1 MAGRSSLSRPTPARA
16 VLAAALLVSA
26 SVLMVACTIKSPG
39 TTSPQNPGPTQ
50 GPFASVGT
58 ETVPAVP

>member
-1 MAGRSSLSRPTPARA
+1 MARRSSTSTTSARRA

-26 SVLMVACTIKSPG
+26 PVLVVACTLKSPS

-50 GPFASVGT
+50 GPFSSVGT